1 MPARAAKTGRPRIPP
16 RPAPDEAG
24 VDARER
30 IIRTAYELF
39 TQNGLAAVGVDRIVA
54 EAGVAKTTLYRHFRS
69 KDDLIAEVLE
79 RHHQLWLQDWLEPE
93 TRKHSASPADRLV
106 AVFETVNEWFG
117 DNNFQ
122 GCLLINSLLEA
133 HDRSSIV
140 RDAAN
145 RAIDDVYVFL
155 SGLQSRRTPANR
167 NVSPSSFTCSCAGQ
181 SSPPHRDVPPRFR
194 KPARWGGNS
203 SNRHCRRTVCRDR
216 KVAAGVRSTDL

>member
-1 MPARAAKTGRPRIPP
+1 MPPKASVSARAAKTGRPRIPP

-79 RHHQLWLQDWLEPE
+79 RHHQLWLRDWLETE
-93 TRKHSASPADRLV
+93 TRKRGASPADRLV

-117 DNNFQ
+117 ENNFQ

-155 SGLQSRRTPANR
+155 ERLAIEAN
-167 NVSPSSFTCSCAGQ
+167 
-181 SSPPHRDVPPRFR
+181 
-194 KPARWGGNS
+194 AREPKRLAQQLHLLLRG
-203 SNRHCRRTVCRDR
+203 TI
-216 KVAAGVRSTDL
+216 VAATQGRPAAVQEARLLGRQLVEQALPAHSLSRP

>member
-1 MPARAAKTGRPRIPP
+1 MSARAAKTGRPRIPP

-79 RHHQLWLQDWLEPE
+79 RHHQLWLRDWLEPE
-93 TRKHSASPADRLV
+93 TRKRGASPADRLV

-117 DNNFQ
+117 ENNFQ

-133 HDRSSIV
+133 HDRSSVV

-145 RAIDDVYVFL
+145 RAIDDVYVFFERL
-155 SGLQSRRTPANR
+155 AIEAN
-167 NVSPSSFTCSCAGQ
+167 
-181 SSPPHRDVPPRFR
+181 
-194 KPARWGGNS
+194 AREPKRLAQQLHLLLRG
-203 SNRHCRRTVCRDR
+203 TI
-216 KVAAGVRSTDL
+216 VAATQGRPAAVQEARLLGRQLVEQALPAHSLSRP

>member
-1 MPARAAKTGRPRIPP
+1 MSARAAKTGRPRIPP

-79 RHHQLWLQDWLEPE
+79 RHHQLWLRDWLETE
-93 TRKHSASPADRLV
+93 TRKRGASPADRLV

-117 DNNFQ
+117 ENNFQ

-133 HDRSSIV
+133 HDRSSVV

-155 SGLQSRRTPANR
+155 ERLAIEAN
-167 NVSPSSFTCSCAGQ
+167 
-181 SSPPHRDVPPRFR
+181 
-194 KPARWGGNS
+194 AREPKRLAQQLHLLLRG
-203 SNRHCRRTVCRDR
+203 TI
-216 KVAAGVRSTDL
+216 VAATQGRPAAVQEARLLGRQLVEQALPAHSLSRP